1 MKNENQTAL
10 GTVHITH
17 RGSWVAYFVASFC
30 FESMSLAES
39 MIDFKVKTRG
49 KRSSQESIFMIEL
62 FLRIGY

>member
-30 FESMSLAES
+30 FESMSLAE
-39 MIDFKVKTRG
+39 
-49 KRSSQESIFMIEL
+49 
-62 FLRIGY
+62 

>member
-1 MKNENQTAL
+1 MPRN
-10 GTVHITH
+10 GTLIN

-62 FLRIGY
+62 FLRIAN